1 MGERVKAEYLK
12 PSIYNNLYPY
22 MTYDNVLALRV
33 ALVTGLRIG
42 DVLRIRPCDVDTERG
57 RLVYTAQ
64 KTGKGGTKKIPIGL
78 ARELLRNAGG
88 SLWCFPHRLD
98 SAKHRTRE
106 AVYRNLLHACKRA
119 GLDVHV
125 SPHSTRKTYAVELR
139 DVSGLAEVQKQLQH
153 DSLDVTM
160 LYAFSDV
167 VDAVNRPHGG
177 NGSIGTADICR
188 AVYDTVQRSLSD
200 YFSKRRGDDSGGI
213 DSCDF

>member
-1 MGERVKAEYLK
+1 MKAEYLK

-42 DVLRIRPCDVDTERG
+42 DVLKIRPGDVDPVRG
-57 RLVYTAQ
+57 RIWYKAE
-64 KTGKGGTKKIPIGL
+64 KTGKEGVKRIPKGL
-78 ARELLRNAGG
+78 ARELVRNACGG
-88 SLWCFPHRLD
+88 WWCFPHRID
-98 SAKHRTRE
+98 PSKHRTRE
-106 AVYRNLLHACKRA
+106 AVYRNLIHACKRA
-119 GLDVHV
+119 GLDIHV
-125 SPHSTRKTYAVELR
+125 TPHSARKTYAVELR

-167 VDAVNRPHGG
+167 VGAVNRP
-177 NGSIGTADICR
+177 NGDKNGVSTSELCK

-200 YFSKRRGDDSGGI
+200 YFADQSNDPEIGSDE
-213 DSCDF
+213 F